1 MKVSYNLIKVKESQ
15 KQTRGDNVRVSDI
28 IEEFIKELFEDDN
41 EIEIQRND
49 LAQKFN
55 CVPSQ
60 INYVIATRF
69 KPAQGYYVESRRGGG
84 GHITIRKVNNTK
96 EDYLMHIINNMG
108 NSISNSEAEILI
120 SDFLTYSLINKKEAK
135 LLRVATSDNVLNIPK
150 QYRDLLRANI
160 LKNML
165 LNLT

>member
-1 MKVSYNLIKVKESQ
+1 MSIKVKESQ

-108 NSISNSEAEILI
+108 NSISNSEAEILR